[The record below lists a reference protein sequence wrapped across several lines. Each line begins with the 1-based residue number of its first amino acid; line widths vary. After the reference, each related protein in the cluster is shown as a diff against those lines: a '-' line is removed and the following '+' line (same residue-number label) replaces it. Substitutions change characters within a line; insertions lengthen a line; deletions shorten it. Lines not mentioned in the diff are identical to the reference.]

1 MMKKSPVIII
11 TLVILGCIAAVF
23 LLPDPPPDEF
33 KRSPFGVMGTTCQLT
48 AIASPQKIESIERGL
63 DGAEAALRQVEVHM
77 SRHLDASQIGAL
89 NAAPAGEIVE
99 LSPDTLQLIRR
110 SRELTE
116 KTAGAFDPTC
126 LPIIKAWASAG
137 KEGRVP
143 SEAELALA
151 KKLSGWEHFEFVDGG
166 IRKKT
171 DGAGIDFGGIAKGF
185 GIDQAAEAMISAGI
199 DRGLVNVGGDV
210 RCFGRR
216 KDGGDWMVA
225 VENPFGGEYI
235 AVLGLRDEAVCTSGN
250 YERFMDIDG
259 KRYSH
264 IVDPRT
270 GFAAEMT
277 PSVTV
282 IAPNATLADA
292 WATALSVLGTDGLKL
307 IDPDS
312 GIEAMI
318 VVGDPEAY
326 EMVRTDGFD
335 KHIVVDS
342 GRAAI
347 Q

>member
-1 MMKKSPVIII
+1 MKKTPVIIV

-23 LLPDPPPDEF
+23 LLPELPPGEY
-33 KRSPFGVMGTTCQLT
+33 KRTPFGVMGTTCELT
-48 AIASPQKIESIERGL
+48 AVASPRKIENVERGL
-63 DGAEAALRQVEVHM
+63 AAAEAALRQVEVHM
-77 SRHLDASQIGAL
+77 SKHLDASQIGAI
-89 NAAPAGEIVE
+89 NAAPAGEIVQ
-99 LSPDTLQLIRR
+99 LSPETLQLIRR

-116 KTAGAFDPTC
+116 KTDGAFDPTC
-126 LPIIKAWASAG
+126 LPLIKVWASAG

-143 SEAELALA
+143 SETELALA

-171 DGAGIDFGGIAKGF
+171 DGAGIDLGGIAKGY

-199 DRGLVNVGGDV
+199 ARGLVNVGGDV
-210 RCFGRR
+210 RCFGTR
-216 KDGGDWMVA
+216 KDGGNWMVA

-235 AVLGLRDEAVCTSGN
+235 AVLKLRDEAVCTSGN
-250 YERFMDIDG
+250 YERFTDIDG

-270 GFAAEMT
+270 GFAAEIT

-292 WATALSVLGTDGLKL
+292 WATALSVLGADGLKL

-318 VVGDPEAY
+318 VIGDPETY
-326 EMVRTDGFD
+326 EMIRTDGFD
-335 KHIVVDS
+335 KHVAVDNFK
-342 GRAAI
+342 AAI
-347 Q
+347 K